1 MALKCRVIPVI
12 TWNGRTAVQTVRFKN
27 PRTIGSLAQVL
38 KVYERRCCD
47 ELVVLDI
54 GAIPEQRAPNISAVE
69 KISSEIFCPLTIG
82 GGITHSDQVREL
94 IRWGADKVIIG
105 RWASPELI
113 HACSRKYGNQAI
125 TVALDAR
132 PLNELGSSKP
142 FAHNLWARWALMMQH
157 QGAGEILLTSVE
169 RQGTRTGY
177 DLELIA
183 KVSKA
188 VSIPVICNGG
198 CGTPAHM
205 VEAIKAGAHAC
216 AAGTMFSFTQWT
228 PKDCAKALN
237 EAGIPARVD

>member
-1 MALKCRVIPVI
+1 MLKTRVIPII
-12 TWNGRTAVQTVRFKN
+12 THDGLTAVQTVQFKN
-27 PRTIGSLAQVL
+27 PRSIGSLRQAL
-38 KVYERRCCD
+38 NVYERRCCD

-94 IRWGADKVIIG
+94 IRWGADKVVIG
-105 RWASPELI
+105 RWASPELVY
-113 HACSRKYGNQAI
+113 ACSRKYGNQAI

-169 RQGTRTGY
+169 RQGTRSGY

-183 KVSKA
+183 KISKA
-188 VSIPVICNGG
+188 VKIPVIAHGG
-198 CGTPAHM
+198 CSGPDDMAQ
-205 VEAIKAGAHAC
+205 AIKHGAHAV
-216 AAGTMFSFTQWT
+216 AASSLFAFTKWT
-228 PKDCAKALN
+228 PKECARYLK
-237 EAGIPARVD
+237 EAGIPTRVD